1 MKDDKIVTNQDG
13 GLKVSLFDLRP
24 GEWHVRCQN
33 LIGSYAST
41 PSTFNPIGSCNR
53 NPNTQSHTEIHT
65 LKPLTSI
72 TSNIHVTFY
81 APGWHMKM
89 GYTNGRLD
97 SLLYHYYQNT
107 NEWIVF
113 ARLSSVDEIKLPFAP
128 LCISA
133 ADSTQLTNWLRNYI
147 IVPTIIVRFLWR
159 IVLFNH
165 WYN

>member
-1 MKDDKIVTNQDG
+1 MAVSKCPCLTLSRVNVILDAKILLVPTHQ
-13 GLKVSLFDLRP
+13 LMV
-24 GEWHVRCQN
+24 
-33 LIGSYAST
+33 
-41 PSTFNPIGSCNR
+41 PSTLLAPATEIR
-53 NPNTQSHTEIHT
+53 TQSHTEIHT

-72 TSNIHVTFY
+72 TSDIHVTFY

-107 NEWIVF
+107 SEWIVF

-133 ADSTQLTNWLRNYI
+133 TDSTQLTNWLRNYI
-147 IVPTIIVRFLWR
+147 IVPMVIVRFLWR
-159 IVLFNH
+159 ILLFNQ